1 MSSQDISEAPTSK
14 KYCRRCKCHDIYSTL
29 KGHKAFC
36 DFKNCECSK
45 CSLIPRTSRKTQS
58 QDDEVI
64 FVKTEVPNDKCNEGE
79 YRHFLQEQYTVYIET
94 RTLNETRYRKCF
106 CLNPHSDFPFLPSSS
121 AYFETHLHSLFSVQP
136 SMSLVSNY
144 FYNWMLI
151 ILPAILPKKN
161 DTKWDLYFE

>member
-36 DFKNCECSK
+36 EFKNCECSK

-64 FVKTEVPNDKCNEGE
+64 FVKTEVPNDKCNEGNQQADE
-79 YRHFLQEQYTVYIET
+79 VNTNEVTGTDQGQNQPMAKADLVTTSTDVPEQNSPAATQEARAKILQLVRELHDLKECGA
-94 RTLNETRYRKCF
+94 LSNEEFEEKKGVILR
-106 CLNPHSDFPFLPSSS
+106 DF
-121 AYFETHLHSLFSVQP
+121 
-136 SMSLVSNY
+136 
-144 FYNWMLI
+144 
-151 ILPAILPKKN
+151 
-161 DTKWDLYFE
+161 